1 MNRDLNEQF
10 LFFHKKIII
19 KYFFLEQ
26 KCISMKEYFVCFLFK
41 RNLSETKKQN
51 KLYFLFKVA
60 SIDELAWSQKTI
72 TKRVRLFLLPNLKRK
87 RASILCSIKTPKNYS
102 IRKTFF
108 PFYAF
113 LPINSKVQTILHR
126 KPCGPWGFHRR
137 CPFPSNLA
145 YQ

>member
-1 MNRDLNEQF
+1 MSNF
-10 LFFHKKIII
+10 CSSIKKIII

-41 RNLSETKKQN
+41 RDLSETKKQS

-72 TKRVRLFLLPNLKRK
+72 TKRVTIFIAKFEKKKGEYSMFNKDSEELLNKED
-87 RASILCSIKTPKNYS
+87 
-102 IRKTFF
+102 FF

-113 LPINSKVQTILHR
+113 LPINSKVQTILYS